1 MDKRRLFRKRN
12 ALACTGALA
21 LALLLGLFLSPNLL
35 QAQTTVTISS
45 GTSNTQNNVPLNNF
59 YNYSFTQQ
67 LVTASEFQAAGASGP
82 MMISSVAFQYAYSST
97 SSKSNCTIYVGQT
110 SKTAFASNT
119 DVVPLSDLTVVYTG
133 PMNFSSANSGWNTF
147 NFTSPFLYNGVDNL
161 VVVVDDNSGSYS
173 GSSYTFYYTTT
184 SYNSV
189 IKYYSDSE
197 NPNPASPSSFT
208 GTKSCDGNRSN
219 MRFAVAPATC
229 PGTTDPQVSG
239 TTVTWTEI
247 GTASQWELEYGAVG
261 FTPGTGTSVLVST
274 TPSYTLTG
282 LTNGTIYD
290 IYVRS
295 ICGVGDTGFRK
306 KTVLVN
312 GYSFCGGSGTQADPY
327 QICTETHLRNLSNYV
342 ATYGVDFN
350 GVYFKLMNNIA
361 MSQGAFEP
369 IGGTTTPFRGHFNG
383 ANHTISNL
391 TNTNTTSTHRGLFGR
406 IIGASVDSLT
416 ISGTITG
423 ADSTGGIVGSAINS
437 TITHCTNNATIAY
450 GGSSYRAHGG
460 IAGTAVNTTIT
471 DCRNTGSIT
480 GTAYNYGGIVGY
492 ASGTTRVEKSS
503 NSASITTSSYYHGGI
518 VGYFDPIYSSTA
530 RVGIFDC
537 TNSGTIGSTSSSSY
551 YQGGICGY
559 FYPTTTTSGSLL
571 GITNCVNKGTVNGY
585 QYTGGICGYARY
597 VYMDTNCNMGAVT
610 SSYSYQGGILGY
622 GYQGVYMRRCSN
634 SGTITNTYTAGTS
647 SLYVGGIVGR
657 MNGTSPYSYLQYNVN
672 TGTVTNQNGYTGG
685 IAGYIYYT
693 YCDYN
698 TNSADVKGAYQYTGG
713 ICGYAS
719 TYGYIRYCLNGGLIT
734 GSSNVGGITGYS
746 YSSSYTTYCL
756 NVNNVIG
763 TSNVAAIA
771 GTGSVSSCYWDK
783 QMCPTTYLYGT
794 TTGTTYAKKTSE
806 LVGLATYPSSTY
818 FTATTNMYPM
828 PNGMRDSLGAKL
840 AASPVFLQDTESVN
854 NVITNFTV
862 GNLNNVAW
870 TSSDPSVISISGTNA
885 TVTGYGSTTFTGTMG
900 GQLKHINMLVVPQA
914 PTFCG
919 GSGTQADPYLI
930 CTANTLDTLRQFVN
944 LYNYDYEGEYF
955 LVVNDLD
962 MSQFTN
968 WEGIGT
974 GTGMSPFKGNFDGGG
989 HAIRNLTINTS
1000 DGYKGLFGYVKGA
1013 STSSKVQIHDFT
1025 ITGSVTAGDT
1035 SAAVCGYATYTD
1047 FYNIVDSATVSGSKA
1062 YHGGICGYAY
1072 YYVNFDSCFNHGT
1085 VQGTYN
1091 VGGIVGY
1098 HYYYS
1103 NMAHCGNT
1111 ANITG
1116 TSYNVGGLAGYFY
1129 TGVSGTTYKIDTC
1142 FNTGSILGDYQ
1153 TGGLVGYAH
1162 YAKFY
1167 GCENRGN
1174 VGGSYHVGGLA
1185 GYHSYYGA
1193 MENCRNYGDV
1203 TGTSYNV
1210 GGLAGY
1216 EYYQYNNSYPT
1227 TCRIYRCENYGDV
1240 SGSYKVGGL
1249 IGYTCYYVKTL
1260 SCTNYGDVSATSATS
1275 EGGAGGLVAYNYNY
1289 SSIDSCVNY
1298 GDVSAAC
1305 YTAGGITSM
1314 NYQYSTIANTD
1325 NYGNVTNT
1333 FLTTSYSSYC
1343 YGTGGIAG
1351 ANYYYSATAA
1361 DSTAIKNCNNY
1372 GDIKSSSYLTG
1383 GIAGQTY
1390 YYGWVNNCRNYG
1402 NVEGT
1407 YYTGGII
1414 GFNRG
1419 STSTTLNY
1427 GPHVVKCANAG
1438 DVKGTYY
1445 VGGIAGYNGYSSSS
1459 YYSYVEKSVNV
1470 GRVDGSNYVGGIAG
1484 YSYGASSSYMSSV
1497 EGCLNAGIV
1506 NASTDY
1512 AGGIVGYNNG
1522 SYSYLRYCLNVG
1534 NVITPGTYKGA
1545 VNGYSYSPTSSYFD
1559 SLMCPLQYYYYG
1571 SSATTTTGMRTSD
1584 LTDGTF
1590 NPSSTYFTATPG
1602 LYPRPTAIAN
1612 DPIAILAATP
1622 VFLDETNPTN
1632 HVGNVDNCFT
1642 VGTGNNVSWTA
1653 DDPTIAIVSGSNG
1666 TPVAQGTSMLTAT
1679 KDSLTKE
1686 VELNVVSSPLPV
1698 ATTYSADIYNV
1709 VAKPITPITPTV
1721 SGCHYSSTDLPEG
1734 LSINSSTGEITG
1746 AIYDTITNG
1755 SFTVL
1760 AVCSGC
1766 DLKLATIHYTIVPDT
1781 VCAGTT
1787 VTLPAGKTW
1796 YYDENC
1802 TRQILAPT
1810 VAVDSSTV
1818 FYAPCPTGGIVT
1830 DFTYTGATQQY
1841 AVPAGADS
1849 LVFEVWGA
1857 QGGYRSYPATG
1868 GKGGYSIGRLE
1879 NLSGITNLYVN
1890 VGGFGGSSTSNT
1902 STSVV
1907 GGWNGGGYRYGYP
1920 GGGGATDIAL
1930 QGTSGST
1937 SWNTSAHLYSRIIVA
1952 GGGGS
1957 CGSNNSS
1964 TSYLG
1969 MYGGGLTGGNANSGN
1984 GTNQGGGNQSYSG
1997 TSVSTTA
2004 TTQITSGMSTS
2015 TTSYTYG
2022 GFGFGGAGLF
2032 YSSGYG
2038 GAGGGGWYGGCGTL
2052 PDGSVDDDKGG
2063 SGGSGYVWTA
2073 ATASNAPSGYA
2084 VLSRYYLTNANT
2096 IPGNESFPAPDGT
2109 TETGHEGNG
2118 FARITAYVKKK
2129 EVYIVNTLPRAS
2141 ATISGDT
2148 TICGTGATA
2157 RLKIDFTGVAP
2168 YTYRITGDASDRTAT
2183 SSPVYVN
2190 VSPAQATNYMVTSMS
2205 DANNCQALPQHLT
2218 GRAVV
2223 QLCGNYV
2230 SCSGDTVDL
2239 GAGTW
2244 YYNSGLSNPV
2254 GSSLVAP
2261 VTTTTY
2267 YKQGG
2272 QATVNVSTR
2281 PTATMTTG
2289 SDSICIGQG
2298 VDLILS
2304 FTGVGPFRY
2313 RVTGDQADRACAT
2326 GRDTITVYPTGS
2338 MIYKIT
2344 YLEDVYCTGVPA
2356 GMLGSYTV
2364 NYCGYPNICVGDTVK
2379 LPVGDWYYD
2388 PEYTDPVDGEYVSP
2402 SVTTTYYNKPP
2413 DPVEFDFTGSEVK
2426 YPVPVTASTFMLEVW
2441 GAEGGK
2447 GCYSTGSFSDGGKGG
2462 YSRGVL
2468 SAHAGDTLYVY
2479 VGEKGEDAQASTSI
2493 YTYSPSFNGGGAAG
2507 MHNYTSQYYNGGSGG
2522 GATDIRVNS
2531 NSLYARAIVA
2541 GGGGGGGYTTSYF
2554 GGYGGGDVAGS
2565 GYNQTTDRA
2574 NYGQGAT
2581 QTAGGAGATG
2591 SQQGETGSFGVGG
2604 QGGPYLATAT
2614 VTGGGGGGGG
2624 WYGGGGGKSGNSS
2637 NAYPGGGGSGYVYT
2651 AATAVNYP
2659 AGCLLNSSMYLQN
2672 AYTKA
2677 GNQAFLS
2684 PMGSNETGH
2693 TGNGYAR
2700 ITPLV
2705 DRNSSTSFFTVTV
2718 NPSPSARVVDTVINI
2733 CGAQTAE
2740 VKIVFNGTAP
2750 FTYRI
2755 TGDQTDRVTY
2765 NNIEVVQ
2772 VSPSISTSYE
2782 ITYMRDFYCEASS
2795 ISGFTDV
2802 IVCNQPLI
2810 CSGDSAT
2817 LPTGTWY
2824 YDQNKTQQVSGSKV
2838 APAQTTTY
2846 YGANGTFTVSVYPA
2860 STARINSDTIYT
2872 CNEGPVTLTI
2882 HFTGTAPYTYRI
2894 TGDFRDRVSNSATT
2908 QITVNPNTTRQYS
2921 VTSFYDA
2928 HGCEGDIDV
2937 THTTVIVCDEPVI
2950 CAGDYV
2956 ELPAGSWFYD
2966 ANLTNR
2972 VTDRLVAPSVT
2983 TTYHLY
2989 ALDTLDFEYTGS
3001 EVGFEVPYG
3010 VDSVTIQVWGAE
3022 GGAGRGSSSTTVGG
3036 VGGLGGYATGKLPV
3050 QYGDS
3055 LYVYVGQKGKDAL
3068 GSSSIYTYTPSFNGG
3083 GAAGMHNYTSYYNGG
3098 SGGGATDVRVNSNSL
3113 YARVIVAGGG
3123 GGGSYSSSYYG
3134 GYGGGTT
3141 GGHGYNSTGA
3151 DYGQGGT
3158 QSAGGRGATSTYA
3171 GESGSFGVGG
3181 QGGPYN
3187 GTYSVTGGGGGGGG
3201 WYGGGGGKSGNPS
3214 SCYSGGGGS
3223 GYVYTASTATNY
3235 PTGCL
3240 LTSGYYLDNAQ
3251 VVAGNTSFPSVSGSN
3266 ETGHKGDG
3274 HARLIYRRAGTFT
3287 VYVNPAATAS
3297 IKDTVINICGNETA
3311 QIELNFTGSA
3321 PFVYRIT
3328 GDNADRVT
3336 RNNTEYI
3343 TVNPAT
3349 SQNYQITM
3357 MHDAFCDGAIANQ
3370 YASVIVCDQPII
3382 CAGDTVVLPSAYS
3395 WFYDAGLTNQVADS
3409 IVAPQ
3414 TTTTYYRNGGT
3425 YMVTVNP
3432 LATATLAVDTVNI
3445 CDGDYAAIHIDFTG
3459 TSPFLFRLTGD
3470 TTDRR
3475 CDNMS
3480 VDVPVRPD
3488 TSTMYEVTSFRDAYC
3503 FGTIPLGFKTVIVC
3517 DNPIICKGDS
3527 VDLGPGVW
3535 YYDAARTMP
3544 LPTAKVAPMVTTSY
3558 YYGIDTVC
3566 EFQYTGAAQQFVV
3579 PRGMDS
3585 IHVQVW
3591 GAQGGAG
3598 SAIQSSSVN
3607 TPGGKGGYS
3616 EGTLPVS
3623 QGDVLYV
3630 YVGGSGI
3637 AVPYAGTSTTVN
3649 GGFNGGGRVATYGSG
3664 GSGGGATDVR
3674 VNGSTLYDRVI
3685 VAGGGSGTGWQY
3697 AGGAGGGLQGISSYS
3712 SSYAATQTSPG
3723 SAYTSSGSYITVTAG
3738 AFGQGGD
3745 GSGSSEGGA
3754 GGGGGWYGGGGSGY
3768 SGGAGGGSGYVWT
3781 AATAGSAPSGY
3792 NVSSSY
3798 YLANARTVDGAT
3810 SFPST
3815 TGSTEVGH
3823 SGNGYAIL
3831 SCNVARKRTVQVLPT
3846 YRDTIYDTICAGA
3859 TLSMNDSNYTVQ
3871 GIYTQY
3877 LQTRKGCDSTLVIN
3891 LTVNDTIRDTI
3902 DRTVCAGAS
3911 FDTNG
3916 VQYYFAGQYTQHL
3929 RDDVT
3934 GCFNNLV
3941 INLTVNDTIRDTI
3954 DRVVCAGASFD
3965 TNGVQYFYQGQY
3977 TQHLRDSV
3985 SGCFNNLV
3993 INLTVNDTIRDT
4005 IDRVVCA
4012 GASFDTNGVQYF
4024 YQGQYTQH
4032 LRDQSSGCFNNLV
4045 INLAVNDTIRDTI
4058 YRTVCAGASFDTNGV
4073 QYFFQGEYTQHL
4085 RDSVSG
4091 CFNNL
4096 VIELTVND
4104 TIRDTID
4111 PFICTGVTFDTNGYS
4126 YYLQGQYTQHLRDP
4140 ESGCFHNLVIN
4151 LSVADTI
4158 RDTLRHTICP
4168 SGQFTL
4174 NNVTYT
4180 EAGTF
4185 RQHLRTSEGCDS
4197 ILAVVIDVSDTLR
4210 ETIHKDLCRN
4220 GYIIV
4225 NGEQISSDGTYKQLL
4240 HTAAGCDSILT
4251 IVVNYA
4257 DTLRDT
4263 IHPIICFGDTFYQRD
4278 VDGTMRELTA
4288 PGVYKMQP
4296 TSTLQGCD
4304 SVFYV
4309 DLSVRDSLYG
4319 LHEVTICAGGSHVVD
4334 GVTYDAAGTYNQIV
4348 EASCHCDSSLTV
4360 VIHVSDTIRDTIY
4373 RTVCAGA
4380 SFDTNGVQYFYQGQ
4394 YVQYLR
4400 DPVNGCFNNL
4410 VINLTVNDTI
4420 RDTIYRTVCAGASFD
4435 TLGHQYFFQ
4444 GVYTEH
4450 LRDNSTGCFNNLVID
4465 LTVNDTI
4472 RDTIYRTV
4480 CAGASFDTLGHQYF
4494 FQGVFTEHLRDNVS
4508 GCFNNLV
4515 IDLTVNDT
4523 IRDTIYD
4530 TICAGTVYTFNNET
4544 YYLTG
4549 QYIQYLRDM
4558 PSGCFRDV
4566 VINLHVNDTIRDTLT
4581 FDICAGSTQTV
4592 NNETYYLDGWYRQ
4605 DFKTADGCDSILHIR
4620 LNVADTIRDTM
4631 EYFLCA
4637 GTSQT
4642 VNNET
4647 YYIDGWYRQEFRTP
4661 DGCDSVLHIHI
4672 NVADTLRDTIYES
4685 FCTSGMYVHDYGN
4698 RIFRFYTEPGT
4709 YNYTIK
4715 NSAGCDSVVTL
4726 VLTRNDTI
4734 RDTVEQTICAGSHYT
4749 HNNID
4754 YYNPGWYRQH
4764 LHTVYD
4770 CDSIVHIHIIV
4781 NDTLRGHVYDTICN
4795 LETYVFNN
4803 STYTRPGTY
4812 RYKTRTYGGC
4822 DSIAILHL
4830 FVRDTAMTHIYDTV
4844 CVNGTYNFYGRN
4856 CDSTGIYYKLLQRVG
4871 TGCDS
4876 TIALHLFV
4884 RDSIKGHV
4892 YDTICVGGSY
4902 RFGTQTYT
4910 TSGVY
4915 TKLAHSVLTGCD
4927 SIVFLHLKVLEKP
4940 RLTLID
4946 SGAFCQG
4953 GYATIKANTNANY
4966 ITWTSYPVDNTL
4978 RGQEH
4983 NMSIHVSPQVFTRYD
4998 ATVDIQPYR
5007 CMSSDTISIGQPERL
5022 KAQIAI
5028 NPEEITAEN
5037 LQIRFVDASIGTIV
5051 YRQWLFPDVIREYD
5065 SLTYYTASIED
5076 DTLPV
5081 TLIVSNVDG
5090 CFDTVT
5096 NVYPIY
5102 KGDVWAPSAFTP
5114 GRQGANR
5121 LFKVGVYNL
5130 AEFEIYIY
5138 TRAGLLVY
5146 HSTDPDMGWD
5156 GKYETMD
5163 CPMAS
5168 YVYVIRYRTK
5178 SRPSETFEKK
5188 GSVMLVR

>member
-12 ALACTGALA
+12 ALARTGALA
-21 LALLLGLFLSPNLL
+21 LALLLGLFSSPNLL
-35 QAQTTVTISS
+35 QAQTI
-45 GTSNTQNNVPLNNF
+45 F
-59 YNYSFTQQ
+59 DYSFSTGVDATTWLTPSSWTTLYSSSCDDCATSVTSLGFTFPFEGTNYTQFSANTNGRIR
-67 LVTASEFQAAGASGP
+67 LGSTVISTEYGNPFTSSYYTADLPKLAPVGKDLG
-82 MMISSVAFQYAYSST
+82 AYSST
-97 SSKSNCTIYVGQT
+97 CYIKYGVVG
-110 SKTAFASNT
+110 TAPNRIG
-119 DVVPLSDLTVVYTG
+119 VVEFKLLYT
-133 PMNFSSANSGWNTF
+133 
-147 NFTSPFLYNGVDNL
+147 
-161 VVVVDDNSGSYS
+161 S
-173 GSSYTFYYTTT
+173 GSSNT
-184 SYNSV
+184 STVNFQIHLFEGGTIRYVYGQAQST
-189 IKYYSDSE
+189 
-197 NPNPASPSSFT
+197 PSSF
-208 GTKSCDGNRSN
+208 
-219 MRFAVAPATC
+219 
-229 PGTTDPQVSG
+229 QVGMSG
-239 TTVTWTEI
+239 TTSTRFLFVDPSTHTQTQATTYSATTYSTWPGQYRYYEWAVETCTRPANLAVSNAGVVTWTEM
-247 GTASQWELEYGAVG
+247 GTATQWEVEYGLNG
-261 FTPGTGTSVLVST
+261 FTRGTGTKVIVNT
-274 TPSYTLTG
+274 TPSYTLSG
-282 LTNGTIYD
+282 LASSSIYD
-290 IYVRS
+290 VYVRA
-295 ICGVGDTGFRK
+295 ICGAGDTSSAP
-306 KTVLVN
+306 KTSFVN
-312 GYSFCGGSGTQADPY
+312 GYSFCGGTGTQADPY

-342 ATYGVDFN
+342 TTYGIDFN

-369 IGGTTTPFRGHFNG
+369 IGGTATPFRGHFNG

-391 TNTNTTSTHRGLFGR
+391 TNVNTSSTHQGLFGR

-437 TITHCTNNATIAY
+437 TIAHCTNNATISY
-450 GGSSYRAHGG
+450 GGSSYLAHGG
-460 IAGTAVNTTIT
+460 IAGTAVNTIIT
-471 DCRNTGSIT
+471 GCRNTGSIT
-480 GTAYNYGGIVGY
+480 GTAYNYGGIVGD
-492 ASGTTRVEKSS
+492 ASGTTLVEKSS

-518 VGYFDPIYSSTA
+518 VGYFDPIYSSTD

-537 TNSGTIGSTSSSSY
+537 SNSGTIGSTSSSSY

-559 FYPTTTTSGSLL
+559 FGPTTTTSSSLL
-571 GITNCVNKGTVNGY
+571 GITNCVNTGAVTGY
-585 QYTGGICGYARY
+585 YYTGGICGYAKY
-597 VYMDTNCNMGAVT
+597 AYMDTNYNSGT
-610 SSYSYQGGILGY
+610 ITGGYTYQGGILGY
-622 GYQGVYMRRCSN
+622 GYCSVYMRRCSN
-634 SGTITNTYTAGTS
+634 RGTITNTYTAGS
-647 SLYVGGIVGR
+647 STLYVGGIVGR
-657 MNGTSPYSYLQYNVN
+657 MGGTSPYSYLQYNVN

-719 TYGYIRYCLNGGLIT
+719 SYGYIRYCLNGGLVI
-734 GSSNVGGITGYS
+734 GSSYVGGITGYS

-783 QMCPTTYLYGT
+783 QMCPTTYWYGT

-840 AASPVFLQDTESVN
+840 AASPVFLQDTEFVS

-862 GNLNNVAW
+862 GNLNNIAW
-870 TSSDPSVISISGTNA
+870 TSSDPSVIRISGSNA

-900 GQLKHINMLVVPQA
+900 RQLKHVNMMVVPQA

-974 GTGMSPFKGNFDGGG
+974 GMSPFKGNFDGGG

-1000 DGYKGLFGYVKGA
+1000 SGYKGLFGYVKGA
-1013 STSSKVQIHDFT
+1013 STSSKVKIHDFT

-1062 YHGGICGYAY
+1062 YHGGICGFAY

-1129 TGVSGTTYKIDTC
+1129 TGVNGTTYKIDTC
-1142 FNTGSILGDYQ
+1142 FNTGAVSGTYQ
-1153 TGGLVGYAH
+1153 TGGLIGYAY

-1167 GCENRGN
+1167 GCENRGAVSGSYY
-1174 VGGSYHVGGLA
+1174 VGGIT
-1185 GYHSYYGA
+1185 GYQNYYGA
-1193 MENCRNYGDV
+1193 MENCRNYGKV
-1203 TGTSYNV
+1203 TGTSYYV
-1210 GGLAGY
+1210 AGLAGY
-1216 EYYQYNNSYPT
+1216 VYYQYNNSYPT
-1227 TCRIYRCENYGDV
+1227 CRFYRCENYGDV
-1240 SGSYKVGGL
+1240 SGTYGVGGL
-1249 IGYTCYYVKTL
+1249 LGYTYYYVKTL
-1260 SCTNYGDVSATSATS
+1260 SCTNYGDVRATSATLS
-1275 EGGAGGLVAYNYNY
+1275 GGAGGLVGYHNYY

-1305 YTAGGITSM
+1305 YSAGGITSM

-1333 FLTTSYSSYC
+1333 YSTTSYTSYY

-1351 ANYYYSATAA
+1351 ANYYSSATAA
-1361 DSTAIKNCNNY
+1361 DSNTIKNCNNY

-1383 GIAGQTY
+1383 GIVGQTY

-1402 NVEGT
+1402 NVEGS

-1470 GRVDGSNYVGGIAG
+1470 GRVDGTYYVGGIAG
-1484 YSYGASSSYMSSV
+1484 YSYGSSSSYMSSV

-1506 NASTDY
+1506 NASTNY
-1512 AGGIVGYNNG
+1512 AGGIVGYNYG
-1522 SYSYLRYCLNVG
+1522 TYSYLRYCLNVG

-1545 VNGYSYSPTSSYFD
+1545 VNGYNYSPTSCYFD
-1559 SLMCPLQYYYYG
+1559 TLMCPLQYYYYG
-1571 SSATTTTGMRTSD
+1571 SSATTTTGKRTSA

-1632 HVGNVDNCFT
+1632 HIENVNNCFT
-1642 VGTGNNVSWTA
+1642 VGTGNNVSWTS
-1653 DDPTIAIVSGSNG
+1653 DDPTIAIVSGSGG
-1666 TPVAQGTSMLTAT
+1666 TPVAQGNVLLTAT

-1686 VELNVVSSPLPV
+1686 VELSIVSSPLPTT
-1698 ATTYSADIYNV
+1698 TTYSADIYNV
-1709 VAKPITPITPTV
+1709 VARPITPITPTV
-1721 SGCHYSSTDLPEG
+1721 SGCSYSSTDLPEG
-1734 LSINSSTGEITG
+1734 LSINPTTGEITG

-1760 AVCSGC
+1760 AVCTGC

-1787 VTLPAGKTW
+1787 VTLPAGKSW
-1796 YYDENC
+1796 YYDKEY
-1802 TRQILAPT
+1802 TRPIVSPT
-1810 VAVDSSTV
+1810 VVVDSSTV
-1818 FYAPCPTGGIVT
+1818 FYARPENVGAGIVT
-1830 DFTYTGATQQY
+1830 DFQYTGTTQQY
-1841 AVPAGADS
+1841 RVPADVDS

-1857 QGGYRSYPATG
+1857 QGGYRSYPVAG
-1868 GKGGYSIGRLE
+1868 GKGGYSVGRLE

-1890 VGGFGGSSTSNT
+1890 VGGFGGSNT
-1902 STSVV
+1902 SSTGTSVV

-1930 QGTSGST
+1930 QGTLAST

-1957 CGSNNSS
+1957 CGGNSS

-1969 MYGGGLTGGNANSGN
+1969 MQGGGQSGGLASSGC

-2004 TTQITSGMSTS
+2004 STQITSGMSTS

-2022 GFGFGGAGLF
+2022 GFGFGGAGL
-2032 YSSGYG
+2032 YYMSGYG

-2052 PDGSVDDDKGG
+2052 PDGSGDDDRGG

-2073 ATASNAPSGYA
+2073 ATASNAPSGYT
-2084 VLSRYYLTNANT
+2084 VSPNYYLTNAQT
-2096 IPGNESFPAPDGT
+2096 IDGASPFPAPDGT
-2109 TETGHEGNG
+2109 TEIGHEGNG
-2118 FARITAYVKKK
+2118 FARITAYIGKND
-2129 EVYIVNTLPRAS
+2129 VYIVNTLPLAS

-2168 YTYRITGDASDRTAT
+2168 YTYRISGDVSDRTSST
-2183 SSPVYVN
+2183 SPAYVS
-2190 VSPAQATNYMVTSMS
+2190 VSPSQPTTYVVTSMS
-2205 DANNCQALPQHLT
+2205 DANNCQALPQNLT

-2261 VTTTTY
+2261 VSTTTY

-2313 RVTGDQADRACAT
+2313 RVTGDQTDRACAT
-2326 GRDTITVYPTGS
+2326 GRDTITIYPTGS

-2356 GMLGSYTV
+2356 GMTGSYTV

-2402 SVTTTYYNKPP
+2402 SVTTTYYKKPP
-2413 DPVEFDFTGSEVK
+2413 DPVDFDFTGSVQT
-2426 YPVPVTASTFMLEVW
+2426 YIVPITASTFMLEVW

-2447 GCYSTGSFSDGGKGG
+2447 GCNSTGSFSDGGKGG

-2479 VGEKGEDAQASTSI
+2479 VGEKGEDAKESSSI

-2507 MHNYTSQYYNGGSGG
+2507 MHNYSSYYYNGGSGG

-2531 NSLYARAIVA
+2531 NSLFARAIVA
-2541 GGGGGGGYTTSYF
+2541 GGGGGGGYSTSYF
-2554 GGYGGGDVAGS
+2554 GGYGGGVVAGS
-2565 GYNQTTDRA
+2565 GYNQTADAA
-2574 NYGQGAT
+2574 NYGQGGT
-2581 QTAGGAGATG
+2581 QTAGGTGATG
-2591 SQQGETGSFGVGG
+2591 SYPAQAGSFGLGG
-2604 QGGPYLATAT
+2604 QGGPYSGTYT

-2637 NAYPGGGGSGYVYT
+2637 SAYPGGGGSGYVYT
-2651 AATAVNYP
+2651 ATTAANYP
-2659 AGCLLNSSMYLQN
+2659 SGCLLNSSMYLQN
-2672 AYTKA
+2672 ASTMA
-2677 GNQAFLS
+2677 GNQSFTA
-2684 PMGSNETGH
+2684 PAGGNETGH
-2693 TGNGYAR
+2693 EGNGYAR
-2700 ITPLV
+2700 ITPIV
-2705 DRNSSTSFFTVTV
+2705 PAGATSMFTVTV
-2718 NPSPSARVVDTVINI
+2718 NPSPSVRVVDTAINI
-2733 CGAQTAE
+2733 CGAQTVE

-2750 FTYRI
+2750 FTYRL

-2765 NNIEVVQ
+2765 NTVEVVQ
-2772 VSPSISTSYE
+2772 VSPTVSTSYVV
-2782 ITYMRDFYCEASS
+2782 TYMRDFYCEASS

-2810 CSGDSAT
+2810 CSGDTAT

-2824 YDQNKTQQVSGSKV
+2824 YDQSKTQQVSGSKV

-2846 YGANGTFTVSVYPA
+2846 YGANGTFTVSVYPVA
-2860 STARINSDTIYT
+2860 TARINSDTINT
-2872 CNEGPVTLTI
+2872 CNNGPVTLTI
-2882 HFTGTAPYTYRI
+2882 HFTGTTPYTYRV

-2908 QITVNPNTTRQYS
+2908 QITVTPNTTRQYS

-2928 HGCEGDIDV
+2928 HGCEGIIDV
-2937 THTTVIVCDEPVI
+2937 THTTVIVCDEPII

-2983 TTYHLY
+2983 TIYHLY
-2989 ALDTLDFEYTGS
+2989 ALDTLDFDYTGS

-3036 VGGLGGYATGKLPV
+3036 AGGLGGYATGKLPV
-3050 QYGDS
+3050 QFGDS
-3055 LYVYVGQKGKDAL
+3055 LYIYVGQKGEDAP

-3083 GAAGMHNYTSYYNGG
+3083 GAAGMHNYTSYYYNGG

-3123 GGGSYSSSYYG
+3123 GGGSYSTSYYG

-3201 WYGGGGGKSGNPS
+3201 WYGGGGGKSGNS
-3214 SCYSGGGGS
+3214 SSAYPGGGGS

-3274 HARLIYRRAGTFT
+3274 HARLIYKRSGTFT

-3311 QIELNFTGSA
+3311 QLELSFTGTA

-3328 GDNADRVT
+3328 GDQTDRVT
-3336 RNNTEYI
+3336 SNNTEYI

-3357 MHDAFCDGAIANQ
+3357 MSDAFCDGTVSNTFAT
-3370 YASVIVCDQPII
+3370 VIVCDQPII
-3382 CAGDTVVLPSAYS
+3382 CAGDTVVLPSAYT
-3395 WFYDAGLTNQVADS
+3395 WFSDAALTAQLPDS

-3425 YMVTVNP
+3425 YTVTVNP
-3432 LATATLAVDTVNI
+3432 VATATLTVDTLNI
-3445 CDGDYAAIHIDFTG
+3445 CNSEYATAHIDFTG
-3459 TSPFLFRLTGD
+3459 TAPFIYRITGD
-3470 TTDRR
+3470 TSDRISN
-3475 CDNMS
+3475 NMS
-3480 VDVPVRPD
+3480 VDLPLRP
-3488 TSTMYEVTSFRDAYC
+3488 TSSTMYEITSFRDAYC
-3503 FGTIPLGFKTVIVC
+3503 DGNVPLAFLTVIVC

-3527 VDLGPGVW
+3527 ATLPSGVW
-3535 YYDAARTMP
+3535 FYDVARTMP
-3544 LPTAKVAPMVTTSY
+3544 LGSTKVAPTVNTTY
-3558 YYGIDTVC
+3558 YSGFDTII
-3566 EFQYTGAAQQFVV
+3566 EFPYTGTVQQFVV
-3579 PRGMDS
+3579 PVGVDS
-3585 IHVQVW
+3585 VIMQVW
-3591 GAQGGAG
+3591 GAQGGNCIGAN
-3598 SAIQSSSVN
+3598 SSVVE
-3607 TPGGKGGYS
+3607 TGGKGGYS
-3616 EGTLPVS
+3616 EGKMHVNS
-3623 QGDVLYV
+3623 GDVLNV
-3630 YVGGSGI
+3630 YVGGRGPSNITDG
-3637 AVPYAGTSTTVN
+3637 VGV
-3649 GGFNGGGRVATYGSG
+3649 GGYNGGGYGASTYSNGGSSYTA
-3664 GSGGGATDVR
+3664 GSGGGATDIR
-3674 VNGSTLYDRVI
+3674 VNSTSLYARAI
-3685 VAGGGSGTGWQY
+3685 VAGGGGGTANGGSQQGRNPGWGGGI
-3697 AGGAGGGLQGISSYS
+3697 AGGAASLTYTYS
-3712 SSYAATQTSPG
+3712 GDYQHAIGATQTAGGVWGGYG
-3723 SAYTSSGSYITVTAG
+3723 SGYTAAG
-3738 AFGQGGD
+3738 ATYNGSFGQGGNPVNYA
-3745 GSGSSEGGA
+3745 SSSSMAYG
-3754 GGGGGWYGGGGSGY
+3754 GGGGGWYGGAAAAWGPGS
-3768 SGGAGGGSGYVWT
+3768 GGSGYVYTSAT
-3781 AATAGSAPSGY
+3781 AANYPSGCLLTPA
-3792 NVSSSY
+3792 Y
-3798 YLANARTVDGAT
+3798 YLSNAQTIAGNT
-3810 SFPST
+3810 SFIAPDST
-3815 TGSTEVGH
+3815 METGH
-3823 SGNGYAIL
+3823 SGNGYARITIKC
-3831 SCNVARKRTVQVLPT
+3831 SRGITVQVLPT
-3846 YRDTIYDTICAGA
+3846 YRDTIYDTVCAGA
-3859 TLSMNDSNYTVQ
+3859 AYSLNDSTYTEE

-3891 LTVNDTIRDTI
+3891 LHVNDTIRDTI
-3902 DRTVCAGAS
+3902 
-3911 FDTNG
+3911 NP
-3916 VQYYFAGQYTQHL
+3916 
-3929 RDDVT
+3929 
-3934 GCFNNLV
+3934 V
-3941 INLTVNDTIRDTI
+3941 I
-3954 DRVVCAGASFD
+3954 CAGASFD

-4032 LRDQSSGCFNNLV
+4032 LRD
-4045 INLAVNDTIRDTI
+4045 
-4058 YRTVCAGASFDTNGV
+4058 
-4073 QYFFQGEYTQHL
+4073 
-4085 RDSVSG
+4085 SVSG

-4096 VIELTVND
+4096 VINLTVND

-4185 RQHLRTSEGCDS
+4185 RQHLRTTEGCDS

-4210 ETIHKDLCRN
+4210 ETIHKDLCQN

-4263 IHPIICFGDTFYQRD
+4263 IHPIICLGDTFYQRD
-4278 VDGTMRELTA
+4278 VDGTIRALTTS
-4288 PGVYKMQP
+4288 GIYRMQP
-4296 TSTLQGCD
+4296 ASTLQGCD

-4309 DLSVRDSLYG
+4309 DLTVRDSLHG

-4334 GVTYDAAGTYNQIV
+4334 GVTYNAAGTYNQVV

-4380 SFDTNGVQYFYQGQ
+4380 SFDT
-4394 YVQYLR
+4394 
-4400 DPVNGCFNNL
+4400 
-4410 VINLTVNDTI
+4410 
-4420 RDTIYRTVCAGASFD
+4420 
-4435 TLGHQYFFQ
+4435 LGH
-4444 GVYTEH
+4444 
-4450 LRDNSTGCFNNLVID
+4450 R
-4465 LTVNDTI
+4465 
-4472 RDTIYRTV
+4472 
-4480 CAGASFDTLGHQYF
+4480 YF

-4566 VINLHVNDTIRDTLT
+4566 VINLHVNDTIRDTLI

-4605 DFKTADGCDSILHIR
+4605 DFKTASGCDSILHIR

-4631 EYFLCA
+4631 EYYLCA

-4647 YYIDGWYRQEFRTP
+4647 YYLDGWYRQKFRTP

-4715 NSAGCDSVVTL
+4715 NSAGCDSIVTL

-4734 RDTVEQTICAGSHYT
+4734 RDTVEQTICAGSHYS

-4764 LHTVYD
+4764 LHTVD
-4770 CDSIVHIHIIV
+4770 GCDSLIHIHIMV
-4781 NDTLRGHVYDTICN
+4781 TDTLRGHVYDTICN
-4795 LETYVFNN
+4795 LESYVFNN
-4803 STYTRPGTY
+4803 STYTRPGVY

-4830 FVRDTAMTHIYDTV
+4830 FVRDTIMTHVYDTV
-4844 CVNGTYNFYGRN
+4844 CVNQSYNFYGRD
-4856 CDSTGIYYKLLQRVG
+4856 CDSTGTYYKLLQRRN

-4876 TIALHLFV
+4876 TVVLHLFV

-4892 YDTICVGGSY
+4892 YDTICIGGSY

-4910 TSGVY
+4910 STGVY

-4953 GYATIKANTNANY
+4953 GYATIKANTEGNY

-4983 NMSIHVSPQVFTRYD
+4983 NMTIHVSPQVFTRYD

-5007 CMSSDTISIGQPERL
+5007 CMSSDTISVGQPERL

-5037 LQIRFVDASIGTIV
+5037 LQIRFTDASIGTIV
-5051 YRQWLFPDVIREYD
+5051 YRQWLFPDIIREYD

-5130 AEFEIYIY
+5130 AEYEIYIY

-5156 GKYETMD
+5156 GKYEAMD